1 MSDAA
6 PIASPLIAA
15 AAAVS
20 APPVAA
26 PAPVVADAP
35 PAVAA
40 PAAEAPAAP
49 AAPRVNPWAL
59 RPDKPAAPVVET
71 PAVDAA
77 PPAPVVAE
85 DPALAAMR
93 AQIASLSGVVKAQA
107 DDALASVPDGVRK
120 TIESIAGDDPARRL
134 DVLRTMRA
142 NGLVVAA
149 PAAVPPGASTMA
161 PPSAPP
167 AATQTNPD
175 ALVLA
180 AYARLAGSPIAQSA
194 FEIANAS
201 ALARARAAR
210 PS

>member
-1 MSDAA
+1 M
-6 PIASPLIAA
+6 
-15 AAAVS
+15 
-20 APPVAA
+20 
-26 PAPVVADAP
+26 
-35 PAVAA
+35 
-40 PAAEAPAAP
+40 
-49 AAPRVNPWAL
+49 
-59 RPDKPAAPVVET
+59 
-71 PAVDAA
+71 DAA
-77 PPAPVVAE
+77 PPAPVDAE
-85 DPALAAMR
+85 DPALATLR

-107 DDALASVPDGVRK
+107 DDALAGVPDGVRK

-149 PAAVPPGASTMA
+149 PAAVPLGASTMA

-167 AATQTNPD
+167 AAAQTNPD

-180 AYARLAGSPIAQSA
+180 AYTRLAGSPIAQSA

>member
-1 MSDAA
+1 MSE

-26 PAPVVADAP
+26 PAPPVTEAP
-35 PAVAA
+35 PAPAA

-59 RPDKPAAPVVET
+59 RPEKPAPVVAAPVVET
-71 PAVDAA
+71 PAAAA
-77 PPAPVVAE
+77 PAITE
-85 DPALAAMR
+85 DPALATLR
-93 AQIASLSGVVKAQA
+93 AQIASLSTVVKAQA

-142 NGLVVAA
+142 NGLVTAA
-149 PAAVPPGASTMA
+149 PAVVPPGASTMA
-161 PPSAPP
+161 APSAP
-167 AATQTNPD
+167 AATAQANPD
-175 ALVLA
+175 AAVLA
-180 AYARLAGSPIAQSA
+180 AYDRLAGSPIAQGA
-194 FEIANAS
+194 FASANAA

>member
-71 PAVDAA
+71 PAADVA
-77 PPAPVVAE
+77 PPAPAVAE
-85 DPALAAMR
+85 DPALATLR

-107 DDALASVPDGVRK
+107 DDALAGVPDGVRK

-142 NGLVVAA
+142 NGLVAAA

-161 PPSAPP
+161 PPSAPT
-167 AATQTNPD
+167 ATPQTSPD

>member
-1 MSDAA
+1 MSDTA

-26 PAPVVADAP
+26 PAPVVVDAP

-71 PAVDAA
+71 PAADVA
-77 PPAPVVAE
+77 PPAPAVAE
-85 DPALAAMR
+85 DPALATLR

-142 NGLVVAA
+142 NGLVAAA

-161 PPSAPP
+161 PPSAPT
-167 AATQTNPD
+167 ATAQTNPD

-180 AYARLAGSPIAQSA
+180 AHARLAGSPIAQSA